1 MKTWGMIVWCQ
12 LMELTSEFRSIAG
25 DFTPKNLG
33 AQAFSMR
40 LLFQLS
46 MEA

>member
-1 MKTWGMIVWCQ
+1 METLGMIVWCQ
-12 LMELTSEFRSIAG
+12 LMEPTSEFMSMAG
-25 DFTPKNLG
+25 NFTATNLG
-33 AQAFSMR
+33 AQTFDMR